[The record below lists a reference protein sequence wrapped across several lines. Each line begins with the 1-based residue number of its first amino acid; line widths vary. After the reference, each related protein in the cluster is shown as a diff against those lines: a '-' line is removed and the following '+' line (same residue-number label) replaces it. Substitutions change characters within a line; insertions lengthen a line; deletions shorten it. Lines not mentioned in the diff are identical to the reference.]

1 MSTAEA
7 LPDTWTGYRYVV
19 KTPGTVGGQPR
30 IDGTRIRVSDIV
42 ARRLEG
48 LTPEQIASEDCY
60 PSLSLAQ
67 VYSALAY
74 YEDHHQ
80 EIAGYFRA
88 ATELA
93 ERIACEHPT
102 VVRDRRGDQQSE

>member
-7 LPDTWTGYRYVV
+7 MPDARTGYRYVV

-30 IDGTRIRVSDIV
+30 IEGTRIRVSDIV

-48 LTPEQIASEDCY
+48 LTPEQIASENCY

-67 VYSALAY
+67 VYSALSY
-74 YEDHHQ
+74 YEDHH
-80 EIAGYFRA
+80 EEVEGYFRA

-93 ERIACEHPT
+93 DRIARENPG
-102 VVRDRRGDQQSE
+102 VVRDLRQ